1 MNKIYSSREWE
12 LRVLIKSQSS
22 SLYIL
27 NEVIRDTF
35 TNHTL
40 WMKLFAMT
48 VAKLVKTGPSLS
60 NINEAVWQFME
71 MITTGSAMKRDVVL
85 LCDDRV
91 KLLYQLLLNYIRN
104 KGFYEFAFE
113 LDSYETGRKNIFVDP
128 YGSKIIIRT
137 VLP

>member
-1 MNKIYSSREWE
+1 
-12 LRVLIKSQSS
+12 
-22 SLYIL
+22 
-27 NEVIRDTF
+27 
-35 TNHTL
+35 
-40 WMKLFAMT
+40 MKLFAMT

-85 LCDDRV
+85 LCDDQV
-91 KLLYQLLLNYIRN
+91 KLLCQLLLNYIRN

-128 YGSKIIIRT
+128 YGSKINIRT